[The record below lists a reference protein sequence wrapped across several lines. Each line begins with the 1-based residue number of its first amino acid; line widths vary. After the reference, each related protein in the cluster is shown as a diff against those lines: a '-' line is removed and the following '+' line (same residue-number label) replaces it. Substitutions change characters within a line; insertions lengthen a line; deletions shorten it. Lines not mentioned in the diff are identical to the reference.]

1 MSALWIPTSLE
12 EFEKVDFSAML
23 DSKLMREGGIWIGCE
38 LFSLKFF
45 NFRLEICRYDP
56 RIKRNKLDFFK
67 GTNDHKKPLGVKY
80 CWHLWRPFTKRQYT
94 QTQFEEGTGEVNNI
108 WVSVFL

>member
-38 LFSLKFF
+38 LFSLKGAPPVG
-45 NFRLEICRYDP
+45 L
-56 RIKRNKLDFFK
+56 
-67 GTNDHKKPLGVKY
+67 
-80 CWHLWRPFTKRQYT
+80 
-94 QTQFEEGTGEVNNI
+94 
-108 WVSVFL
+108 